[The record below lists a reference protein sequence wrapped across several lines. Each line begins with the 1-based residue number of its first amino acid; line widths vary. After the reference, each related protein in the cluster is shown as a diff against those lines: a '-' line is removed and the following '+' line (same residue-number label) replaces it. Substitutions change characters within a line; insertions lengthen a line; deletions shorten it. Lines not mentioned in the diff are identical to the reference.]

1 MAHLIDILDAAIF
14 LLPVMIAAAYA
25 LRVAAGFATHRIAR

>member
-25 LRVAAGFATHRIAR
+25 LRFTARLATQRPAR